1 MMSVEKALVITG
13 LFVLFVQNHFV
24 LTIYL
29 TIIKGICT
37 RISPACTT
45 SR

>member
-24 LTIYL
+24 M
-29 TIIKGICT
+29 TII
-37 RISPACTT
+37 AF
-45 SR
+45 SRTFAL